1 MALNKC
7 IQICTFLILLYQQ
20 IKQCWTISELVI
32 DLYPE
37 IIAEMS
43 FSLQLLALLYVLPLN
58 KFSITRRMK
67 NTEVFKKL
75 KQG

>member
-7 IQICTFLILLYQQ
+7 IQICTFLVLLYQQ
-20 IKQCWTISELVI
+20 IKPCWTISELVI

-43 FSLQLLALLYVLPLN
+43 SFSLQLLALLYALPLN
-58 KFSITRRMK
+58 KFSMSSA
-67 NTEVFKKL
+67 E
-75 KQG
+75 